1 MLWSVA
7 IALTFLLETPPAAAV
22 PDQIHMKGG
31 RTLSGRIV
39 SETRDM
45 LRIRSGRGE
54 VEVERADVTSVRS
67 LEHSLADFIHRWD
80 QMRRDDPVA
89 IAELARFCTS
99 RGLAGEA
106 HNLWLRILIA
116 DPNNEEAATAIGARR
131 FEGGWHV
138 QSDKQWIKLADYLA
152 PKAQWRRAVDLRTGH
167 FLVRTDLALERVL
180 DAAVQ
185 LERHYLRFYDFLG
198 PELNLYVFD
207 EVPVVNVYAR
217 VGDYPAPPIAGEGSW
232 FAPSNNELHV
242 MASETIDMRLITRD
256 VTEMLLFNAFRRS
269 SGRNGEIMPWAE
281 HGIAEY
287 FAATH
292 GAKPGDAWAPLDTP
306 SYVLFTQRAHDQ
318 KPPTL
323 TQLLNTARP
332 EFRSGPDG
340 ERRSASA
347 YTFVHYL
354 LNADG
359 GEHRESFFRY
369 LREAWL
375 GRGGRMLVYQTL
387 GMKPADLEKHWNDY
401 VETMARHSPLAPKTR
416 KDGS

>member
-1 MLWSVA
+1 MLSSLAV
-7 IALTFLLETPPAAAV
+7 ALTLFFETAPTAAV

-39 SETRDM
+39 SETRDE

-54 VEVERADVTSVRS
+54 VEVARANVTSVRS
-67 LEHSLADFIHRWD
+67 LEHSLAEFLHRWD
-80 QMRRDDPVA
+80 SMRHDDPVA
-89 IAELARFCTS
+89 LAELARFCAS
-99 RGLAGEA
+99 RGLTGEA
-106 HNLWLRILIA
+106 RNAWLRILTL
-116 DPNNEEAATAIGARR
+116 DPGSEEAARAIGAQR

-152 PKAQWRRAVDLRTGH
+152 PKAQWRHAVDLRTGH

-185 LERHYLRFYDFLG
+185 LERHYQRFYDFLG

-217 VGDYPAPPIAGEGSW
+217 VGDYPAPPLAGESSW

-242 MASETIDMRLITRD
+242 RAAEAIDMRLITRD

-269 SGRNGEIMPWAE
+269 SGHNGEIMPWAQR
-281 HGIAEY
+281 GIAEY

-292 GAKPGDAWAPLDTP
+292 GAKPGDPWAPLDMP
-306 SYVLFTQRAHDQ
+306 SYLLFTQRAHDK

-347 YTFVHYL
+347 YTFVQYL
-354 LNADG
+354 LNGEG
-359 GEHRESFFRY
+359 GEHRASFFRY

-375 GRGGRMLVYQTL
+375 GRGGRMLVYETL
-387 GMKPADLEKHWNDY
+387 GMKPADLEAHWNDY
-401 VETMARHSPLAPKTR
+401 VETMARHHPLPPKTR